1 MKKRPETIASA
12 APDEAQRLEA
22 VLAALRGAGEGDF
35 SVRLAHEGAGIMSDI
50 ALAFNRLMELRAMTG
65 IQPPEETRLTTET
78 PSIESL
84 QTALRQVKHGDFSVR
99 LPANL
104 KGVVGDT
111 YRDFNDVV
119 TLSER
124 MAGEIGR
131 IGRVVGQE
139 GRLTERASLGAVSGV
154 WETSIDSLN
163 ALVGDL
169 VQPSTEVARVITAV
183 AGGDLTQKMSLEING
198 RPIKG

>member
-1 MKKRPETIASA
+1 
-12 APDEAQRLEA
+12 
-22 VLAALRGAGEGDF
+22 
-35 SVRLAHEGAGIMSDI
+35 MSDI